1 MKKYFSFLP
10 LLALLMACGPKQS
23 TDFTVTVT
31 NNQDF
36 DRIEEMIEVPVS
48 EVAKK
53 VQLTDEEQY
62 IVLDAEGN
70 QVPYQIT
77 YDDNILFPVTVKAGE
92 KAVYTVAV
100 GEPIE
105 PELLVYGRHYPE
117 RVDDIAWENDRTA
130 YRAYGPA
137 LQARGERAFGYDA
150 WVKRVPGLV
159 VEQRYATE
167 LNEEVRDEI
176 RRLKKEGKYAEADE
190 LFQSISYHVDHG
202 NGMDCYKVGPTL
214 GCGTAALLDGDAI
227 VYPYCWKEYEIL
239 ENGPL
244 RFTVKL
250 VYNPLTVAGNEG
262 VVETRIISLA
272 RGSQLNKTVVSY
284 QGLQKTTPVATGL
297 VIHPENP
304 DVYVLEGDKGY
315 IAYAD
320 LTDNVN
326 NDNGVIYVGAVM
338 PEKVVEAKA
347 AMFADKE
354 AKERGASGHVLAVS
368 NYKPGTEYTY
378 YWGSGWSKFGFDSME
393 AWTAYLDRY
402 AQGVRNPL
410 KVEF

>member
-1 MKKYFSFLP
+1 MKKHFSFLS
-10 LLALLMACGPKQS
+10 LLALLTACGPKQS

-31 NNQDF
+31 NDQAF
-36 DRIEEMIEVPVS
+36 DREEMVEVPIS

-53 VQLTDEEQY
+53 VQLIDEEQY

-70 QVPYQIT
+70 QVAYQIT
-77 YDDNILFPVTVKAGE
+77 YDDNLLFPVNVKAGD

-105 PELLVYGRHYPE
+105 AEPIVYGRHYPE

-137 LQARGERAFGYDA
+137 LQAKGERAFGYDA

-159 VEQRYATE
+159 VEQRYANE
-167 LNEEVRDEI
+167 LNPDTQAEIARLRKERKYDE
-176 RRLKKEGKYAEADE
+176 ANE
-190 LFQSISYHVDHG
+190 LYHSVSYHVDHG
-202 NGMDCYKVGPTL
+202 NGLDCYKVGPTL
-214 GCGTAALLDGDAI
+214 GCGTAALMQGDAI
-227 VYPYCWKEYEIL
+227 LYPYCWKEYEIL

-250 VYNPLTVAGNEG
+250 TYNPLVVGKDT
-262 VVETRIISLA
+262 VVETRTISLA
-272 RGSQLNKTVVSY
+272 QGSQLNKTVVSY
-284 QGLQKTTPVATGL
+284 AGLSKAAPVATGL

-304 DVYVLEGDKGY
+304 TAYVLEGDKGY

-326 NDNGVIYVGAVM
+326 NGNGIIYVGAVM
-338 PEKVVEAKA
+338 PEKVTEAKA
-347 AMFADKE
+347 QMFADKE
-354 AKERGASGHVLAVS
+354 AKERGASGHVLAIS
-368 NYKPGTEYTY
+368 NYKPDTEYAY
-378 YWGSGWSKFGFDSME
+378 YWGSGWSKYGFDSME
-393 AWTAYLDRY
+393 AWTTYLDRY
-402 AQGVRNPL
+402 AQSVRNPL
-410 KVEF
+410 KVAY

>member
-1 MKKYFSFLP
+1 MKKYFFLP
-10 LLALLMACGPKQS
+10 LLALLAACGPKQS

-31 NNQDF
+31 NDLSF
-36 DRIEEMIEVPVS
+36 DRAEMVEVPIS

-53 VQLTDEEQY
+53 VQLIDEEQY

-70 QVPYQIT
+70 QVAYQIT
-77 YDDNILFPVTVKAGE
+77 YDDNLLFPVNVKAGD

-105 PELLVYGRHYPE
+105 AEPLVYGRHYPE

-137 LQARGERAFGYDA
+137 LQAKGERAFGYDA

-159 VEQRYATE
+159 VEQRYANE
-167 LNEEVRDEI
+167 LNPDTQAEIARLRKERKYDE
-176 RRLKKEGKYAEADE
+176 ANE
-190 LFQSISYHVDHG
+190 LYHSVSYHVDHG
-202 NGMDCYKVGPTL
+202 NGLDCYKVGPTL
-214 GCGTAALLDGDAI
+214 GCGTAALMQGDAI
-227 VYPYCWKEYEIL
+227 LYPYCWKEYEIL

-250 VYNPLTVAGNEG
+250 TYNPLVVGRDTVI
-262 VVETRIISLA
+262 ETRTISLA
-272 RGSQLNKTVVSY
+272 QGSQLNKTVVSY
-284 QGLQKTTPVATGL
+284 AGLTKAAPVATGL

-304 DVYVLEGDKGY
+304 TAYVLEGDKGY

-326 NDNGVIYVGAVM
+326 NGNGVIYVGAVM
-338 PEKVVEAKA
+338 PAKVQEAKA
-347 AMFADKE
+347 QMFADKE
-354 AKERGASGHVLAVS
+354 AKERGASGHVLAIS
-368 NYKPGTEYTY
+368 NYKPETEYTY
-378 YWGSGWSKFGFDSME
+378 YWGSGWSKYGFDSME
-393 AWTAYLDRY
+393 AWTTYLDRY
-402 AQGVRNPL
+402 AQSVRKPL

>member
-1 MKKYFSFLP
+1 MKKHLLSLSLLV
-10 LLALLMACGPKQS
+10 LLAACGPKPS
-23 TDFTVTVT
+23 TDFTITVT
-31 NNQDF
+31 NDLTF
-36 DRIEEMIEVPVS
+36 DREEMVEVPIS

-53 VQLTDEEQY
+53 VQLIDEEQY
-62 IVLDAEGN
+62 IILDAEGN

-77 YDDNILFPVTVKAGE
+77 HDDNLLFPATVKAND

-105 PELLVYGRHYPE
+105 VEALVYGRHYPE

-137 LQARGERAFGYDA
+137 LQAKGERAFGYDA

-159 VEQRYATE
+159 VEQRYANE
-167 LNEEVRDEI
+167 LNPDTQAEIARLRKERKHDE
-176 RRLKKEGKYAEADE
+176 ANE
-190 LFQSISYHVDHG
+190 LYHSVSYHVDHG
-202 NGMDCYKVGPTL
+202 NGLDCYKVGPTL
-214 GCGTAALLDGDAI
+214 GCGTAALLNGDAI

-244 RFTVKL
+244 RFTVQL
-250 VYNPLTVAGNEG
+250 TYNPFVMGKDS
-262 VVETRIISLA
+262 VVETRTISLSK
-272 RGSQLNKTVVSY
+272 GSQLNKTVVSY
-284 QGLQKTTPVATGL
+284 QGLQKATPVATGL

-304 DVYVLEGDKGY
+304 TAYVLEGDKGY

-326 NDNGVIYVGAVM
+326 NDNGIIYVGAVM
-338 PEKVVEAKA
+338 PEKVTEAKA
-347 AMFADKE
+347 AMFSDKE

-368 NYKPGTEYTY
+368 NYKPGAEYTY
-378 YWGSGWSKFGFDSME
+378 YWGSGWSKYGFDTMDD
-393 AWTAYLDRY
+393 WTTYLDRY
-402 AQGVRNPL
+402 AQSVRNPL

>member
-1 MKKYFSFLP
+1 MKKYFSTLP
-10 LLALLMACGPKQS
+10 LLALLAACGPKQS

-31 NNQDF
+31 NDLSF
-36 DRIEEMIEVPVS
+36 DRAEMVEVPIS
-48 EVAKK
+48 EVVKK
-53 VQLTDEEQY
+53 VQLIDEEQY

-70 QVPYQIT
+70 QVAYQIT
-77 YDDNILFPVTVKAGE
+77 YDDNLLFPVNVKAGD

-105 PELLVYGRHYPE
+105 AEPLVYGRHYPE

-137 LQARGERAFGYDA
+137 LQAKGERAFGYDA

-159 VEQRYATE
+159 VEQRYANE
-167 LNEEVRDEI
+167 LNPDTQAEIARLRKERKYDE
-176 RRLKKEGKYAEADE
+176 ANE
-190 LFQSISYHVDHG
+190 LYHSVSYHVDHG
-202 NGMDCYKVGPTL
+202 NGLDCYKVGPTL
-214 GCGTAALLDGDAI
+214 GCGTAALMQGDAI
-227 VYPYCWKEYEIL
+227 LYPYCWKEYEIL

-250 VYNPLTVAGNEG
+250 TYNPLVVGRDTVI
-262 VVETRIISLA
+262 ETRTISLA
-272 RGSQLNKTVVSY
+272 QGSQLNKTVVSY
-284 QGLQKTTPVATGL
+284 AGLTKAAPVATGL

-304 DVYVLEGDKGY
+304 TAYVLEGDKGY

-326 NDNGVIYVGAVM
+326 NGNGVIYVGAVM
-338 PEKVVEAKA
+338 PAKVQEAKA
-347 AMFADKE
+347 QMFADKE
-354 AKERGASGHVLAVS
+354 AKERGASGHVLAIS
-368 NYKPGTEYTY
+368 NYKPETEYTY
-378 YWGSGWSKFGFDSME
+378 YWGSGWSKYGFDSME
-393 AWTAYLDRY
+393 AWTTYLDRY
-402 AQGVRNPL
+402 AQSVRKPL

>member
-1 MKKYFSFLP
+1 MKKYFSTLP
-10 LLALLMACGPKQS
+10 LLALLAACGPKQS

-31 NNQDF
+31 NDLSF
-36 DRIEEMIEVPVS
+36 DRAEMVEVPIS

-53 VQLTDEEQY
+53 VQLIDEEQY

-70 QVPYQIT
+70 QVAYQIT
-77 YDDNILFPVTVKAGE
+77 YDDNLLFPVNVKAGD

-105 PELLVYGRHYPE
+105 AEPIVYGRHYPE

-137 LQARGERAFGYDA
+137 LQAKGERAFGYDA

-159 VEQRYATE
+159 VEQRYANE
-167 LNEEVRDEI
+167 LNPDTQAEIARLRKERKYDE
-176 RRLKKEGKYAEADE
+176 ANE
-190 LFQSISYHVDHG
+190 LYHSVSYHVDHG
-202 NGMDCYKVGPTL
+202 NGLDCYKVGPTL
-214 GCGTAALLDGDAI
+214 GCGTAALMQGDAI
-227 VYPYCWKEYEIL
+227 LYPYCWKEYEIL

-250 VYNPLTVAGNEG
+250 TYNPLVVGKDT
-262 VVETRIISLA
+262 VVETRTISLA
-272 RGSQLNKTVVSY
+272 QGSQLNKTVVSY
-284 QGLQKTTPVATGL
+284 AGLSKAAPVATGL

-304 DVYVLEGDKGY
+304 TAYVLEGDKGY

-326 NDNGVIYVGAVM
+326 NGNGIIYVGAVI
-338 PEKVVEAKA
+338 PEKVTEAKA
-347 AMFADKE
+347 QMFADKE
-354 AKERGASGHVLAVS
+354 AKERGASGHVLAIS
-368 NYKPGTEYTY
+368 NYKPDTEYAY
-378 YWGSGWSKFGFDSME
+378 YWGSGWSKYGFDSME
-393 AWTAYLDRY
+393 AWTTYLDRY
-402 AQGVRNPL
+402 AQSVRNPL
-410 KVEF
+410 KVAY

>member
-1 MKKYFSFLP
+1 MKKYFSLP
-10 LLALLMACGPKQS
+10 LLALLAACGPKQS

-31 NNQDF
+31 NDLSF
-36 DRIEEMIEVPVS
+36 DRAEMVEVPIS

-53 VQLTDEEQY
+53 VQLIDEEQY

-70 QVPYQIT
+70 QVAYQIT
-77 YDDNILFPVTVKAGE
+77 YDDNLLFPVNVKAGD

-105 PELLVYGRHYPE
+105 AEPLVYGRHYPE

-137 LQARGERAFGYDA
+137 LQAKGERAFGYDA

-159 VEQRYATE
+159 VEQRYANE
-167 LNEEVRDEI
+167 LNPDTQAEIARLRKERKYDE
-176 RRLKKEGKYAEADE
+176 ANE
-190 LFQSISYHVDHG
+190 LYHSVSYHVDHG
-202 NGMDCYKVGPTL
+202 NGLDCYKVGPTL
-214 GCGTAALLDGDAI
+214 GCGTAALMQGDAI
-227 VYPYCWKEYEIL
+227 LYPYCWKEYEIL

-250 VYNPLTVAGNEG
+250 TYNPLVVGKDTVI
-262 VVETRIISLA
+262 ETRTISLA
-272 RGSQLNKTVVSY
+272 QGSQLNKTVVSY
-284 QGLQKTTPVATGL
+284 AGLTKAAPVATGL

-304 DVYVLEGDKGY
+304 TAYVLEGDKGY

-326 NDNGVIYVGAVM
+326 NGNGIIYVGAVM
-338 PEKVVEAKA
+338 PEKVTEAKA
-347 AMFADKE
+347 QMFSDKE
-354 AKERGASGHVLAVS
+354 AKERGASGHVLAIS
-368 NYKPGTEYTY
+368 NYKPETEYTY
-378 YWGSGWSKFGFDSME
+378 YWGSGWSKYGFDSME
-393 AWTAYLDRY
+393 GWTTYLDRY
-402 AQGVRNPL
+402 AQSVRKPL
-410 KVEF
+410 KVEY

>member
-1 MKKYFSFLP
+1 MKKYFFLP
-10 LLALLMACGPKQS
+10 LLALLAACGPKQS

-31 NNQDF
+31 NDLSF
-36 DRIEEMIEVPVS
+36 DRAEMVEVPIS

-53 VQLTDEEQY
+53 VQLIDEEQY

-70 QVPYQIT
+70 QVAYQIT
-77 YDDNILFPVTVKAGE
+77 YDDNLLFPVNVKAGD

-105 PELLVYGRHYPE
+105 AEPLVYGRHYPE

-137 LQARGERAFGYDA
+137 LQAKGERAFGYDA

-159 VEQRYATE
+159 VEQRYANE
-167 LNEEVRDEI
+167 LNPDTQAEIARLRKERKYDE
-176 RRLKKEGKYAEADE
+176 ANE
-190 LFQSISYHVDHG
+190 LYHSVSYHVDHG
-202 NGMDCYKVGPTL
+202 NGLDCYKVGPTL
-214 GCGTAALLDGDAI
+214 GCGTAALMQGDAI
-227 VYPYCWKEYEIL
+227 LYPYCWKEYEIL

-250 VYNPLTVAGNEG
+250 TYNPLVVGKDTVI
-262 VVETRIISLA
+262 ETRTISLA
-272 RGSQLNKTVVSY
+272 QGSQLNKTVVSY
-284 QGLQKTTPVATGL
+284 AGLTKAAPVATGL

-304 DVYVLEGDKGY
+304 TAYVLEGDKGY

-326 NDNGVIYVGAVM
+326 NGNGVIYVGAVM
-338 PEKVVEAKA
+338 PAKVQEAKA
-347 AMFADKE
+347 QMFSDKE
-354 AKERGASGHVLAVS
+354 AKERGASGHVLAIS
-368 NYKPGTEYTY
+368 NYKPETEYSY
-378 YWGSGWSKFGFDSME
+378 YWGSGWSKYGFDSME
-393 AWTAYLDRY
+393 AWTTYLDRY
-402 AQGVRNPL
+402 AQSVRKPL

>member
-1 MKKYFSFLP
+1 MKKYFSLP
-10 LLALLMACGPKQS
+10 LLALLAACGPKQS

-31 NNQDF
+31 NDLSF
-36 DRIEEMIEVPVS
+36 DRAEMVEVPIS

-53 VQLTDEEQY
+53 VQLIDEEQY

-70 QVPYQIT
+70 QVAYQIT
-77 YDDNILFPVTVKAGE
+77 YDDNLLFPVNVKAGD

-105 PELLVYGRHYPE
+105 AEPLVYGRHYPE

-137 LQARGERAFGYDA
+137 LQAKGERAFGYDA

-159 VEQRYATE
+159 VEQRYANE
-167 LNEEVRDEI
+167 LNPDTQAEIARLRKERKYDE
-176 RRLKKEGKYAEADE
+176 ANE
-190 LFQSISYHVDHG
+190 LYHSVSYHVDHG
-202 NGMDCYKVGPTL
+202 NGLDCYKVGPTL
-214 GCGTAALLDGDAI
+214 GCGTAALMQGDAI
-227 VYPYCWKEYEIL
+227 LYPYCWKEYEIL

-250 VYNPLTVAGNEG
+250 TYNPLVVGKDTVI
-262 VVETRIISLA
+262 ETRTISLA
-272 RGSQLNKTVVSY
+272 QGSQLNKTVVSY
-284 QGLQKTTPVATGL
+284 AGLTKAAPVATGL

-304 DVYVLEGDKGY
+304 TAYVLEGDKGY

-326 NDNGVIYVGAVM
+326 NGNGVIYVGAVM
-338 PEKVVEAKA
+338 PAKVQEAKA
-347 AMFADKE
+347 QMFADKE
-354 AKERGASGHVLAVS
+354 AKERGASGHVLAIS
-368 NYKPGTEYTY
+368 NYKPETEYTY
-378 YWGSGWSKFGFDSME
+378 YWGSGWSKYGFDSME
-393 AWTAYLDRY
+393 AWTTYLDRY
-402 AQGVRNPL
+402 AQSVRKPL

>member
-1 MKKYFSFLP
+1 MKKYFSLP
-10 LLALLMACGPKQS
+10 LLALLAACGPKQS

-31 NNQDF
+31 NDLSF
-36 DRIEEMIEVPVS
+36 DRAEMVEVPIS

-53 VQLTDEEQY
+53 VQLIDEEQY

-70 QVPYQIT
+70 QVAYQIT
-77 YDDNILFPVTVKAGE
+77 YDDNLLFPVNVKAGD

-105 PELLVYGRHYPE
+105 AEPLVYGRHYPE

-137 LQARGERAFGYDA
+137 LQAKGERAFGYDA

-159 VEQRYATE
+159 VEQRYANE
-167 LNEEVRDEI
+167 LNPDTQAEIARLRKERKYDE
-176 RRLKKEGKYAEADE
+176 ANE
-190 LFQSISYHVDHG
+190 LYHSVSYHVDHG
-202 NGMDCYKVGPTL
+202 NGLDCYKVGPTL
-214 GCGTAALLDGDAI
+214 GCGTAALMQGDAI
-227 VYPYCWKEYEIL
+227 LYPYCWKEYEIL

-250 VYNPLTVAGNEG
+250 TYNPLVVGKDTVI
-262 VVETRIISLA
+262 ETRTISLA
-272 RGSQLNKTVVSY
+272 QGSQLNKTVVSY
-284 QGLQKTTPVATGL
+284 AGLTKAAPVATGL

-304 DVYVLEGDKGY
+304 TAYVLEGDKGY

-326 NDNGVIYVGAVM
+326 NGNGVIYVGAVM
-338 PEKVVEAKA
+338 PAKVQEAKA
-347 AMFADKE
+347 QMFSDKE
-354 AKERGASGHVLAVS
+354 AKERGASGHVLAIS
-368 NYKPGTEYTY
+368 NYKPETEYSY
-378 YWGSGWSKFGFDSME
+378 YWGSGWSKYGFDSME
-393 AWTAYLDRY
+393 AWTTYLDRY
-402 AQGVRNPL
+402 AQSVRKPL

>member
-1 MKKYFSFLP
+1 MKKYFSLS
-10 LLALLMACGPKQS
+10 LLALLAACGPKQS

-31 NNQDF
+31 NDLSF
-36 DRIEEMIEVPVS
+36 DRAEMVEVPIS

-53 VQLTDEEQY
+53 VQLIDEEQY

-70 QVPYQIT
+70 QVAYQIT
-77 YDDNILFPVTVKAGE
+77 YDDNLLFPVNVKAGD

-105 PELLVYGRHYPE
+105 AEPIVYGRHYPE

-137 LQARGERAFGYDA
+137 LQAKGERAFGYDA

-159 VEQRYATE
+159 VEQRYANE
-167 LNEEVRDEI
+167 LNPDTQAEIARLRKERKYDE
-176 RRLKKEGKYAEADE
+176 ANE
-190 LFQSISYHVDHG
+190 LYHSVSYHVDHG
-202 NGMDCYKVGPTL
+202 NGLDCYKVGPTL
-214 GCGTAALLDGDAI
+214 GCGTAALMQGDAI
-227 VYPYCWKEYEIL
+227 LYPYCWKEYEIL

-250 VYNPLTVAGNEG
+250 TYNPLVVGKDT
-262 VVETRIISLA
+262 VVETRTISLA
-272 RGSQLNKTVVSY
+272 QGSQLNKTVVSY
-284 QGLQKTTPVATGL
+284 AGLSKAAPVATGL

-304 DVYVLEGDKGY
+304 TAYVLEGDKGY

-326 NDNGVIYVGAVM
+326 NGNGIIYVGAVM
-338 PEKVVEAKA
+338 PEKVTEAKA
-347 AMFADKE
+347 QMFADKE
-354 AKERGASGHVLAVS
+354 AKERGASGHVLAIS
-368 NYKPGTEYTY
+368 NYKPDTEYAY
-378 YWGSGWSKFGFDSME
+378 YWGSGWSKYGFDSME
-393 AWTAYLDRY
+393 AWTTYLDRY
-402 AQGVRNPL
+402 AQSVRNPL
-410 KVEF
+410 KVAY

>member
-1 MKKYFSFLP
+1 MKKYFSLS
-10 LLALLMACGPKQS
+10 LLALLAACGPKQS

-31 NNQDF
+31 NDLSF
-36 DRIEEMIEVPVS
+36 DRAEMVEVPIS

-53 VQLTDEEQY
+53 VQLIDEEQY

-70 QVPYQIT
+70 QVAYQIT
-77 YDDNILFPVTVKAGE
+77 YDDNLLFPVNVKAGD

-105 PELLVYGRHYPE
+105 AEPLVYGRHYPE

-137 LQARGERAFGYDA
+137 LQAKGERAFGYDA

-159 VEQRYATE
+159 VEQRYANE
-167 LNEEVRDEI
+167 LNPDTQAEIARLRKERKYDE
-176 RRLKKEGKYAEADE
+176 ANE
-190 LFQSISYHVDHG
+190 LYHSVSYHVDHG
-202 NGMDCYKVGPTL
+202 NGLDCYKVGPTL
-214 GCGTAALLDGDAI
+214 GCGTAALMQGDAI
-227 VYPYCWKEYEIL
+227 LYPYCWKEYEIL

-250 VYNPLTVAGNEG
+250 TYNPLVVGKDTVI
-262 VVETRIISLA
+262 ETRTISLA
-272 RGSQLNKTVVSY
+272 QGSQLNKTVVSY
-284 QGLQKTTPVATGL
+284 AGLTKAAPVATGL

-304 DVYVLEGDKGY
+304 TAYVLEGDKGY

-326 NDNGVIYVGAVM
+326 NGNGIIYVGAVM
-338 PEKVVEAKA
+338 PEKVTEAKA
-347 AMFADKE
+347 QMFSDKE
-354 AKERGASGHVLAVS
+354 AKERGASGHVLAIS
-368 NYKPGTEYTY
+368 NYKPETEYTY
-378 YWGSGWSKFGFDSME
+378 YWGSGWSKYGFDSME
-393 AWTAYLDRY
+393 AWTTYLDRY
-402 AQGVRNPL
+402 AQSVRKPL
-410 KVEF
+410 KVEY

>member
-1 MKKYFSFLP
+1 MKKYFSTLP
-10 LLALLMACGPKQS
+10 LLALLAACGPKQS

-31 NNQDF
+31 NDLSF
-36 DRIEEMIEVPVS
+36 DRAEMVEVPIS

-53 VQLTDEEQY
+53 VQLIDEEQY

-70 QVPYQIT
+70 QVAYQIT
-77 YDDNILFPVTVKAGE
+77 YDDNLLFPVNVKAGD

-105 PELLVYGRHYPE
+105 AEPLVYGRHYPE

-137 LQARGERAFGYDA
+137 LQAKGERAFGYDA

-159 VEQRYATE
+159 VEQRYANE
-167 LNEEVRDEI
+167 LNPDTQAEIARLRKERKYDE
-176 RRLKKEGKYAEADE
+176 ANE
-190 LFQSISYHVDHG
+190 LYHSVSYHVDHG
-202 NGMDCYKVGPTL
+202 NGLDCYKVGPTL
-214 GCGTAALLDGDAI
+214 GCGTAALMQGDAI
-227 VYPYCWKEYEIL
+227 LYPYCWKEYEIL

-250 VYNPLTVAGNEG
+250 TYNPLVVGKDS

-272 RGSQLNKTVVSY
+272 QGSQLNKTVVSY
-284 QGLQKTTPVATGL
+284 AGLTKAAPVATGL

-304 DVYVLEGDKGY
+304 TAYVLEGDKGY

-326 NDNGVIYVGAVM
+326 NGNGIIYVGAVM
-338 PEKVVEAKA
+338 PAKVQEAKA
-347 AMFADKE
+347 QMFADKE
-354 AKERGASGHVLAVS
+354 AKERGASGHVLAIS
-368 NYKPGTEYTY
+368 NYKPETEYTY
-378 YWGSGWSKFGFDSME
+378 YWGSGWSKYGFDSME
-393 AWTAYLDRY
+393 AWTTYLDRY
-402 AQGVRNPL
+402 AQSVRKPL

>member
-1 MKKYFSFLP
+1 MKKYFSTLP
-10 LLALLMACGPKQS
+10 LLALLAACGPKQS
-23 TDFTVTVT
+23 IDFTVTVT
-31 NNQDF
+31 NDLSF
-36 DRIEEMIEVPVS
+36 DRAEMVEVPIS

-53 VQLTDEEQY
+53 VQLIDEEQY

-70 QVPYQIT
+70 QVAYQIT
-77 YDDNILFPVTVKAGE
+77 YDDNLLFPVNVKAGD

-105 PELLVYGRHYPE
+105 AEPLVYGRHYPE

-137 LQARGERAFGYDA
+137 LQAKGERAFGYDA

-159 VEQRYATE
+159 VEQRYANE
-167 LNEEVRDEI
+167 LNPDTQAEIARLRKERKYDE
-176 RRLKKEGKYAEADE
+176 ANE
-190 LFQSISYHVDHG
+190 LYHSVSYHVDHG
-202 NGMDCYKVGPTL
+202 NGLDCYKVGPTL
-214 GCGTAALLDGDAI
+214 GCGTAALMQGDAI
-227 VYPYCWKEYEIL
+227 LYPYCWKEYEIL

-250 VYNPLTVAGNEG
+250 TYNPLVVGKDTVI
-262 VVETRIISLA
+262 ETRTISLA
-272 RGSQLNKTVVSY
+272 QGSQLNKTVVSY
-284 QGLQKTTPVATGL
+284 AGLTKAAPVATGL

-304 DVYVLEGDKGY
+304 TAYVLEGDKGY

-326 NDNGVIYVGAVM
+326 NGNGVIYVGAVM
-338 PEKVVEAKA
+338 PAKVQEAKA
-347 AMFADKE
+347 QMFADKE
-354 AKERGASGHVLAVS
+354 AKERGASGHVLAIS
-368 NYKPGTEYTY
+368 NYKPETEYTY
-378 YWGSGWSKFGFDSME
+378 YWGSGWSKYGFDSME
-393 AWTAYLDRY
+393 AWTTYLDRY
-402 AQGVRNPL
+402 AQSVRKPL